1 MSQSRRN
8 ARGRAVTRTLVS
20 SAVVFALSP
29 LSVAIHAQEE
39 GSSRRQI
46 EEVLVTA
53 EKRQASTQDTSI
65 SITAFQGEFLADF
78 GIRNQE
84 DLANF
89 IPATTIQPYD
99 MAVRGIGRSFRSLG
113 GDPGIATYFD
123 GVYSEDFGI
132 ASTEGGLYDVE
143 RIEVLRGPQGTLYGR
158 NAVGGAIN
166 FISKSP
172 TDEFEGEIK
181 TNVGNQGLFEVY
193 GMLSGPIIDGVLNAR
208 ATGIKRERDGYYDDN
223 GFSNGQSN
231 PDVGNYGDE
240 NYTLTLEWMPFDNF
254 SWRVRGNERSYRRR
268 MGGAGQLAGIIA
280 LSEFGGLDRDTQS
293 EVFGFREIL
302 STNTDPG
309 AAGFDVSQG
318 ADALAA
324 SGLAG
329 LNTTDPTQP
338 NFLNTSAS
346 PLTANG
352 LTDLFSFTNPNS
364 GETVIAQRLRP
375 GVDVA
380 ADDEPSRNFGC
391 AGDQACVLAPVRDAD
406 GLEGNDLDTATN
418 ARQDE
423 FFDHQAMYSTMEWDI
438 NDKVTL
444 KYVFGYTDYF
454 YDRTSDRDLTSNQN
468 VGETYYVSQ
477 ENENFQHEFQFLF
490 DFGDRATLTSGLY
503 FYEARITQRGDF
515 FSEPNEAR
523 YTQAADYD
531 PLTAA
536 VLGGVFPGEASLFS
550 AKGVYQALDAQA
562 RADLVNSESITT
574 NVSLWQGDNANRP
587 GGCTSIPSGPATC
600 GSFVEY
606 QTENETEA
614 FAFYNQAELFL
625 TDEFSLTL
633 GLRYAED
640 QRTGE
645 ENVFIYSES
654 PPSTAGLASGNI
666 GVGEVLFLA
675 GLDRGDGNNALLSP
689 DVLPVAPGNPIL
701 LPTTPTL
708 SLLQYNV
715 ATGAIDPA
723 TLQQTGNAVTRYRG
737 VPFGIS
743 FYRPVEET
751 YDAWTWRVNLDWEPN
766 ETTLIYAGVTTGYRA
781 GGFNLANLS
790 NRPVYDQE
798 EITAYEIGWKDQ
810 LFDRSLQVN
819 ASVYYYDY
827 EDVHQAFS
835 GFSNNLGAVVDNVE
849 AVPSAEIFGFE
860 ADVFWLATDNLTLGG
875 NFSYT
880 DAEYTSELLGQVDTN
895 NDGVADTT
903 TSVVTDAFNSAVP
916 DSIFGDNPIDRAV
929 SIDGN
934 QMLLIPEIKWTLFG
948 MYNIPL
954 GNRGNVELRS
964 SLAYT
969 DEVFFSIENNP
980 VDKSEEYY
988 RWDAR
993 VSWTSA
999 EENIVVSAF
1008 VNNILDEIGVRQI
1021 ARYGENQNYLR
1032 TATPTDPRLMGLEFT
1047 YRFGAYR

>member
-1 MSQSRRN
+1 MSQARRT
-8 ARGRAVTRTLVS
+8 ARGASTGALVA
-20 SAVVFALSP
+20 SATVFVLSP
-29 LSVAIHAQEE
+29 LSAAVHAEQEQ
-39 GSSRRQI
+39 GSRRQI

-53 EKRQASTQDTSI
+53 EKRQASVQDTSI
-65 SITAFQGEFLADF
+65 SITAFEGEFLADF

-99 MAVRGIGRSFRSLG
+99 MAVRGIGRSFRALG

-132 ASTEGGLYDVE
+132 ASTEGGLYDIE

-166 FISKSP
+166 FISNSP

-181 TNVGNQGLFEVY
+181 TNVGTRGLFEMY
-193 GMLSGPIIDGVLNAR
+193 GLVSGPIIDGVLNAR
-208 ATGIKRERDGYYDDN
+208 ATGIKRERDGYYEDD
-223 GFSNGQSN
+223 GFTAAGSNQ
-231 PDVGNYGDE
+231 DVGNYGDE
-240 NYTLTLEWMPFDNF
+240 NYTLTLDFTPFENF

-268 MGGAGQLAGIIA
+268 MGAAGQTAGIIA
-280 LSEFGGLDRDTQS
+280 LSEFGGLARDTRS
-293 EVFGFREIL
+293 EVFGFRPIL
-302 STNTDPG
+302 SSNTDP
-309 AAGFDVSQG
+309 AAANFDPSLG
-318 ADALAA
+318 ADALAT
-324 SGLAG
+324 SGLTG
-329 LNTTDPTQP
+329 LNTTNPLLP

-346 PLTANG
+346 SLTGNG
-352 LTDLFSFTNPNS
+352 LTDLFSFTNPNT

-375 GVDVA
+375 GIDPA

-391 AGDQACVLAPVRDAD
+391 AGDTTCVLAPVRDAD
-406 GLEGNDLDTATN
+406 GLGGDELDTATN
-418 ARQDE
+418 SRQDE
-423 FFDHQAMYSTMEWDI
+423 FFDHQAAYSTMEWDV
-438 NDKVTL
+438 NDMLSV

-454 YDRTSDRDLTSNQN
+454 YDRTSDRDLTSNVN
-468 VGETYYVSQ
+468 SGETFYVSQ

-490 DFGDRATLTSGLY
+490 DFGDRATLTSGIY

-515 FSEPNEAR
+515 FSEPNETR
-523 YTQAADYD
+523 YTEAADYD
-531 PLTAA
+531 PLTGL
-536 VLGGVFPGEASLFS
+536 VMGIVFPGEQNLFS
-550 AKGVYQALDAQA
+550 AKGQYNALDPADQA
-562 RADLVNSESITT
+562 ALVNSEDITIG
-574 NVSLWQGDNANRP
+574 VSLWQGDNPNRP
-587 GGCTSIPSGPATC
+587 GGCTSIPGGPATC

-606 QTENETEA
+606 QTENQTEA

-625 TDEFSLTL
+625 SDEFSLTL

-640 QRTGE
+640 ERSGE

-654 PPSTAGLASGNI
+654 VPTAAGLASGNI
-666 GVGEVLFLA
+666 GLGEVLLLS
-675 GLDRGDGNNALLSP
+675 GLDSGDGATSLL
-689 DVLPVAPGNPIL
+689 APGALPI
-701 LPTTPTL
+701 TPTL
-708 SLLQYNV
+708 STLQYNI
-715 ATGAIDPA
+715 ATGAIDGDP
-723 TLQQTGNAVTRYRG
+723 TSPTFLNQTGNAVTRYRG

-766 ETTLIYAGVTTGYRA
+766 ATTLIYAGVTTGYRA

-835 GFSNNLGAVVDNVE
+835 GFSNSLGAVVDNVE

-860 ADVFWLATDNLTLGG
+860 ADVFWLATDRLTLGG
-875 NFSYT
+875 NFSFT
-880 DAEYTSELLGQVDTN
+880 DSQYTSELIGEVDTN
-895 NDGVADTT
+895 SDGIPDTT
-903 TSVVTDAFNSAVP
+903 TSLVTDAFNSAVP
-916 DSIFGDNPIDRAV
+916 DSIFGGDVTSRAV

-948 MYNIPL
+948 MYTIPL
-954 GNRGNVELRS
+954 GNRGNIELRS
-964 SLAYT
+964 NVSYT

-999 EENIVVSAF
+999 DEAFVISGF
-1008 VNNILDEIGVRQI
+1008 VNNILDDIGVRQI

-1047 YRFGAYR
+1047 YRFGAYQ

>member
-1 MSQSRRN
+1 MSQSRRFKQ
-8 ARGRAVTRTLVS
+8 RGVGTRALVT

-29 LSVAIHAQEE
+29 LSAAVQAQSDE
-39 GSSRRQI
+39 GSRRQI

-65 SITAFQGEFLADF
+65 SITAFEGEFLADF

-99 MAVRGIGRSFRSLG
+99 MAVRGIGRSFRALG

-132 ASTEGGLYDVE
+132 ASTEGGLYDIE

-166 FISKSP
+166 FISKRP

-181 TNVGNQGLFEVY
+181 ANVGTRGLFETY
-193 GMLSGPIIDGVLNAR
+193 GLLSGPIIDGVLNAR

-223 GFSNGQSN
+223 GFDSNGNGN

-240 NYTLTLEWMPFDNF
+240 NYTLQLEFTPFDNF

-268 MGGAGQLAGIIA
+268 MGAAGGTAGIIA
-280 LSEFGGLDRDTQS
+280 LSEFGGQARDTQS

-302 STNTDPG
+302 SSDVDPL
-309 AAGFDVSQG
+309 AASFDISQG

-324 SGLAG
+324 TMNANLNLA
-329 LNTTDPTQP
+329 DPTAQ

-346 PLTANG
+346 TLTNNG
-352 LTDLFSFTNPNS
+352 LTDLFSFTNPQT

-375 GVDVA
+375 GIDPA

-391 AGDQACVLAPVRDAD
+391 VGNTGCVLAPVVDAD
-406 GLEGNDLDTATN
+406 NLQGGDLNTATN

-423 FFDHQAMYSTMEWDI
+423 FFDHQAAYSTMEWDVT
-438 NDKVTL
+438 DALTL

-454 YDRTSDRDLTSNQN
+454 YDRTSDRDLTSNLST
-468 VGETYYVSQ
+468 GETFYVSQ
-477 ENENFQHEFQFLF
+477 ENENFQHELQFLF
-490 DFGDRATLTSGLY
+490 DFGERATLTSGLY

-515 FSEPNEAR
+515 FSEPNETR
-523 YTQAADYD
+523 YTEAANYGSGQGV
-531 PLTAA
+531 PGLTGA

-550 AKGVYQALDAQA
+550 AKGAYSALDGDAQA
-562 RADLVNSESITT
+562 ALVNSETITT
-574 NVSLWQGDNANRP
+574 SVSLWQGDNPNRP
-587 GGCTSIPSGPATC
+587 GGCTSISGGPVTC

-606 QTENETEA
+606 QTENQTEA
-614 FAFYNQAELFL
+614 FAFYNQAEIFL
-625 TDEFSLTL
+625 SDQFSLTL
-633 GLRYAED
+633 GIRYAED
-640 QRTGE
+640 DRTGE
-645 ENVFIYSES
+645 ENVFIYSEAV
-654 PPSTAGLASGNI
+654 PTFAGVPSGNV
-666 GVGEVLFLA
+666 GLGEVLALA
-675 GLDRGDGNNALLSP
+675 GTPSGNV
-689 DVLPVAPGNPIL
+689 D
-701 LPTTPTL
+701 PTTGL
-708 SLLQYNV
+708 QVSLLGAPLVDTFNLLQFNV

-723 TLQQTGNAVTRYRG
+723 TLTQTGNEVTRYRG

-743 FYRPVEET
+743 FYRPVQET
-751 YDAWTWRVNLDWEPN
+751 YDAWTWRANLDWEPN

-835 GFSNNLGAVVDNVE
+835 GFSNSLGAVVSNVE

-860 ADVFWLATDNLTLGG
+860 ADMFWLATDRLTLGG
-875 NFSYT
+875 NFSFT
-880 DAEYTSELLGQVDTN
+880 DSEYTSEILGEVDTN
-895 NDGVADTT
+895 SDGVPDTT
-903 TSVVTDAFNSAVP
+903 TSVVTDAFNAAVP
-916 DSIFGDNPIDRAV
+916 DSIFGDNVVGRAV
-929 SIDGN
+929 NISGN

-954 GNRGNVELRS
+954 GNRGSVEFRSNVS
-964 SLAYT
+964 YT

-980 VDKSEEYY
+980 VDKAPEYY

-993 VSWTSA
+993 VTWTSA
-999 EENIVVSAF
+999 DESIVVSGF
-1008 VNNILDEIGVRQI
+1008 VNNILDDIGVRQI

-1032 TATPTDPRLMGLEFT
+1032 SATPTDPRLMGLEFT
-1047 YRFGAYR
+1047 YRFGAYQ

>member
-1 MSQSRRN
+1 MSQSRRST
-8 ARGRAVTRTLVS
+8 RGGAGTRALIT

-29 LSVAIHAQEE
+29 LSAAVQAQSEE
-39 GSSRRQI
+39 SSRRQI

-65 SITAFQGEFLADF
+65 SITAFEGEFLADF

-99 MAVRGIGRSFRSLG
+99 MAVRGIGRSFRALG

-132 ASTEGGLYDVE
+132 ASTEGGLYDIE

-166 FISKSP
+166 FISNGP
-172 TDEFEGEIK
+172 TDEFEGEVKANIG
-181 TNVGNQGLFEVY
+181 TRGLFETY
-193 GMLSGPIIDGVLNAR
+193 ALLSGPIIDGLLNAR

-223 GFSNGQSN
+223 GFGPGGSSND
-231 PDVGNYGDE
+231 DVGNYGDE
-240 NYTLTLEWMPFDNF
+240 NYTLTLDFTPFDNF

-268 MGGAGQLAGIIA
+268 MGGAGQTAGIIA
-280 LSEFGGLDRDTQS
+280 LSEFGDQTRDTTS
-293 EVFGFREIL
+293 EIFGFRRVL
-302 STNTDPG
+302 STNDDPL
-309 AAGFDVSQG
+309 AASFDISQG
-318 ADALAA
+318 ASALAA
-324 SGLAG
+324 TMNAN
-329 LNTTDPTQP
+329 LNLTDPTGR
-338 NFLNTSAS
+338 NFLNTAENSL
-346 PLTANG
+346 LTENG
-352 LTDLFSFTNPNS
+352 LLDLFRFTNPGT

-375 GVDVA
+375 GLDVA

-391 AGDQACVLAPVRDAD
+391 TGGTCVLAPVVDAD
-406 GLEGNDLDTATN
+406 DFSGGDLETATN
-418 ARQDE
+418 GQQDE
-423 FFDHQAMYSTMEWDI
+423 FFDHQAAYSTMEWDL
-438 NDKVTL
+438 NDRLTL

-454 YDRTSDRDLTSNQN
+454 YDRTSDRDLTSNPN
-468 VGETYYVSQ
+468 IGETFYVSQ
-477 ENENFQHEFQFLF
+477 ENENFQHELQFLF
-490 DFGDRATLTSGLY
+490 DFGERATLTSGIY

-515 FSEPNEAR
+515 YSEANESR
-523 YTQAADYD
+523 YTQPVDYGASQGI
-531 PLTAA
+531 PGLNAA
-536 VLGGVFPGEASLFS
+536 VLSGIFPGEATLFS
-550 AKGVYQALDAQA
+550 ARGVYNGLDADAQ
-562 RADLVNSESITT
+562 ADLVNSEAITT
-574 NVSLWQGDNANRP
+574 SVGLWLGDNADRP

-606 QTENETEA
+606 QTENQTEA

-625 TDEFSLTL
+625 TDQISLTL
-633 GLRYAED
+633 GVRYAED

-654 PPSTAGLASGNI
+654 VPTLNGFSAGNTGLGDVLLLGAIPTGQTDPTTGLALS
-666 GVGEVLFLA
+666 
-675 GLDRGDGNNALLSP
+675 ALG
-689 DVLPVAPGNPIL
+689 APL
-701 LPTTPTL
+701 MTTG
-708 SLLQYNV
+708 SLLQFNV

-723 TLQQTGNAVTRYRG
+723 TLTQTGDAITRYRG

-743 FYRPVEET
+743 FYRPVDET
-751 YDAWTWRVNLDWEPN
+751 YDAWTWRANIDWEPN

-827 EDVHQAFS
+827 EDVHQSFS
-835 GFSNNLGAVVDNVE
+835 GFSNNLGATVNNVE

-860 ADVFWLATDNLTLGG
+860 ADVFWLATDRLTLGG
-875 NFSYT
+875 NFSFT
-880 DAEYTSELLGQVDTN
+880 DSEYTSEVLGLVDTDF
-895 NDGVADTT
+895 DGVGDTE
-903 TSVVTDAFNSAVP
+903 SSIVIDAFNTAVP
-916 DSIFGDNPIDRAV
+916 DSLFGDSPVGRTVNI
-929 SIDGN
+929 SGN

-948 MYNIPL
+948 MYNVPL
-954 GNRGNVELRS
+954 GNRGSLEFRSNVS
-964 SLAYT
+964 YT

-980 VDKSEEYY
+980 VDKAPEYY

-999 EENIVVSAF
+999 DESIIVSGF

-1032 TATPTDPRLMGLEFT
+1032 SATPTDPRLMGLEFT
-1047 YRFGAYR
+1047 YRFGAYQ